1 MPGKKNKTKM
11 IPVSPE
17 SLGFRTDSGGSSSS
31 GTHNARTPG
40 SLAPES
46 LFRLTHPAVSPA
58 SPIVDT
64 HTHLAL
70 TFESYRRKYPTG
82 QYTNV
87 HDFVRALYVPAG
99 VQEIVDVW
107 MEAPVRK
114 RLWREYADSALT
126 EESRRDLWGGLGYW
140 FVMGVHPHNAQHY
153 TDAVEADMC
162 VCLCSPPSLGR

>member
-1 MPGKKNKTKM
+1 
-11 IPVSPE
+11 
-17 SLGFRTDSGGSSSS
+17 
-31 GTHNARTPG
+31 
-40 SLAPES
+40 
-46 LFRLTHPAVSPA
+46 
-58 SPIVDT
+58 
-64 HTHLAL
+64 
-70 TFESYRRKYPTG
+70 
-82 QYTNV
+82 V

-153 TDAVEADMC
+153 TDAVEADMY
-162 VCLCSPPSLGR
+162 VFLCSPPSLWSLTVNLQN